1 MKPIKLVLQSFG
13 SYQGKCELSFTDFNH
28 GLFLIS
34 GDTGSGKTTL
44 FDAISFALYGKS
56 SGNGRSGIMMVNEQ
70 SDASCSFV
78 QLSFMQNG
86 SVYTVK
92 RTPAHY
98 RKALRKV
105 NGQYNDI
112 YEKESVELIL
122 DDGNVYIGK
131 LEDTNAKIVEI
142 IGLNKLEFEQ
152 LSMIAQGKF
161 MELLHADS
169 KTRKAIFNDIF
180 DLSQFIQ
187 LQSHLANEYKTL
199 NENCL
204 MIHQRL
210 LYIYQQLR
218 FKDSDAFNMI
228 DWQAMLVADATQ
240 FIQSY
245 RDLLVKQ
252 ALVAEDNQQQIE
264 ILNQKVTHAL
274 NDIEKGKNHNQT
286 YDHYQQMK
294 AKKDKLIFE
303 KANIDAIKKRLKLN
317 DNMAKLSD
325 NVARYKDT
333 LAKINAQDVIIR
345 DINGTLPTFIQQEEA
360 LKLQQDKVDALY
372 QQNYE
377 PYVIA
382 INQLKQL
389 LNQAKQEVEHIKQKE
404 LLIIDLKQCERQES
418 QLLTRNKTL
427 IHDET
432 ETIQFIEKHQG
443 INEKLSNIQSKLN
456 ESQQRITQIDQYLQL
471 QKRISNHEKLYQDK
485 LNVYQNKRDMYVTK
499 HQHYLDINV
508 QYNDQLVGLLANNLK
523 DNSPCPVCGS
533 LTHPHK
539 AHLSDHA
546 IKEQDIEQANKAV
559 QFAQHEMELAN
570 QNVISI
576 QSVVNELKK
585 QSASYQLNDEFITQ
599 YKQTHQLLL
608 SEEASIKTIVNEV
621 ESAQANLRGFALK
634 KQQLNNELM
643 HVQQTKADTSSKLAL
658 INQHIEHIHLQ
669 TKGNS
674 YTVLN
679 QKLQEKQLLLDDLK
693 RKHTQIHQQ
702 YDQLKL
708 VIQNNQAKLESVL
721 KLKTQLQEYATTY
734 KASIDAGFKEHG
746 IVDENDFNTIHLNP
760 LQYDQLSNKVK
771 LYEKD
776 VIETNQMLR
785 NDEIQLNGVYQ
796 PIDLNELNQIHQTL
810 RDDLKQLSDGN
821 NALVFN
827 LNEDNKTLDQMS
839 ELIIDQHRLL
849 HQLAIVEPLAQVA
862 NGKCKQSASLDLV
875 TYVQRVYFKKMVDA
889 ANARLVQLHQTSFKL
904 SCPQIADL
912 KHIGEVGLDLNV
924 TSLLTNKQR
933 NIQTLSGGESFVA
946 ALALALGMSDVIMQ
960 EKGKVRIEMILIDE
974 GFGSLDDQSR
984 DKAIALLHQLVH
996 DNRLIGI
1003 ISHVK
1008 ELKEAINDQIIV
1020 IKDVHGS
1027 HASWRHE

>member
-1 MKPIKLVLQSFG
+1 M
-13 SYQGKCELSFTDFNH
+13 
-28 GLFLIS
+28 
-34 GDTGSGKTTL
+34 
-44 FDAISFALYGKS
+44 
-56 SGNGRSGIMMVNEQ
+56 
-70 SDASCSFV
+70 
-78 QLSFMQNG
+78 
-86 SVYTVK
+86 
-92 RTPAHY
+92 
-98 RKALRKV
+98 
-105 NGQYNDI
+105 
-112 YEKESVELIL
+112 
-122 DDGNVYIGK
+122 
-131 LEDTNAKIVEI
+131 
-142 IGLNKLEFEQ
+142 
-152 LSMIAQGKF
+152 
-161 MELLHADS
+161 
-169 KTRKAIFNDIF
+169 
-180 DLSQFIQ
+180 
-187 LQSHLANEYKTL
+187 
-199 NENCL
+199 
-204 MIHQRL
+204 
-210 LYIYQQLR
+210 
-218 FKDSDAFNMI
+218 
-228 DWQAMLVADATQ
+228 
-240 FIQSY
+240 
-245 RDLLVKQ
+245 
-252 ALVAEDNQQQIE
+252 
-264 ILNQKVTHAL
+264 
-274 NDIEKGKNHNQT
+274 
-286 YDHYQQMK
+286 
-294 AKKDKLIFE
+294 
-303 KANIDAIKKRLKLN
+303 
-317 DNMAKLSD
+317 
-325 NVARYKDT
+325 
-333 LAKINAQDVIIR
+333 IIR
-345 DINGTLPTFIQQEEA
+345 DINGTLQTFIQQEEA
-360 LKLQQDKVDALY
+360 LKLQQDKVGALY
-372 QQNYE
+372 QQDYE

-389 LNQAKQEVEHIKQKE
+389 LNQAKQEVEYIKQKE

-418 QLLTRNKTL
+418 QLLARNKAL

-432 ETIQFIEKHQG
+432 ETIRFIEKHQG

-456 ESQQRITQIDQYLQL
+456 ESQQRITQIEQYLQL
-471 QKRISNHEKLYQDK
+471 QKRISDHEKLYLDK
-485 LNVYQNKRDMYVTK
+485 LNVYQNKRDMYVIK

-523 DNSPCPVCGS
+523 DNSPCPVCGSLTHPHKAHLSDHAIKEQDIEQANKAVQFAQHEMELANQNVICPVCGS

-702 YDQLKL
+702 YALINQHIEHIHLQTKGNSYTVLNQKLQEKQLLLDDLKRKHTQIHQQYDQLKL

-721 KLKTQLQEYATTY
+721 KLKTQLQEYATTYKASIDAGFKEHGIVDETTY